1 MVATSVAARGID
13 VKDVGAVINYDMPK
27 DHTEYIHRWVKIL
40 VEKNGIYNF
49 SRIGRTA
56 RIGHDGESVTLL
68 DPKRDSN
75 SIPNLIAILKDAR
88 KPIPDVLSNWGSG
101 GYSSYRGGGGSY
113 GGGNTFGQTASDHR
127 EFNNHVREAGQ
138 GYAPSKFFSSPP
150 TTPVPPTQRHD
161 GSNEGFL
168 SESLR
173 IPF

>member
-1 MVATSVAARGID
+1 MHFMI
-13 VKDVGAVINYDMPK
+13 
-27 DHTEYIHRWVKIL
+27 
-40 VEKNGIYNF
+40 F

-68 DPKRDSN
+68 DPKRDSAA
-75 SIPNLIAILKDAR
+75 IPNLIAILKDAE
-88 KPIPDVLSNWGSG
+88 KPIPDVLANWGSG
-101 GYSSYRGGGGSY
+101 GYSSYRGSGGSY
-113 GGGNTFGQTASDHR
+113 GSGNTFGQSASDHR
-127 EFNNHVREAGQ
+127 EFNNHIREAGQ

-150 TTPVPPTQRHD
+150 SSPPPTLPPTQLHD